1 MAIRVEWIAIAMI
14 IIMLSVS
21 FLFEA
26 KHRQAKNST
35 FKKEFEVYNS
45 VTIEV
50 DQSGIKNKLFS
61 EYGMKESGILTLTTM
76 TYIGNSV
83 EKLQSDKGRFIDNKI
98 YLDYNVTALQNN
110 GYYYTSDHAIY
121 NQLTQVLYLTSPF
134 VGYVN
139 NSIIKGTNLEYARE
153 EKVVKAKRVNA
164 TFYPQK

>member
-14 IIMLSVS
+14 VIMLSVS

-50 DQSGIKNKLFS
+50 DQGGIKNKLFS

-83 EKLQSDKGRFIDNKI
+83 EKLQSNQGRFIDNKI
-98 YLDYNVTALQNN
+98 YLDNNVTALQNN
-110 GYYYTSDHAIY
+110 GYFYKGDHAIY
-121 NQLTQVLYLTSPF
+121 DQITQVLHISSPF

-139 NSIIKGTNLEYARE
+139 NSIIKGTNLEYNRQE
-153 EKVVKAKRVNA
+153 EVVKANRVNA
-164 TFYPQK
+164 TFYPSK

>member
-1 MAIRVEWIAIAMI
+1 MGIRVEWIAIAMI

-26 KHRQAKNST
+26 KHREAKNST
-35 FKKEFEVYNS
+35 FKKEFDVYNS

-50 DQSGIKNKLFS
+50 DQEGIKNKLFS
-61 EYGMKESGILTLTTM
+61 KYGVKESGVLTLTQM

-83 EKLQSDKGRFIDNKI
+83 EKLQSSQGRFVGNKI

-110 GYYYTSDHAIY
+110 GYYYESDHAIY
-121 NQLTQVLYLTSPF
+121 DQQTQLLYVTSPF

-139 NSIIKGTNLEYARE
+139 NSVIKGSNLEYNRQEA
-153 EKVVKAKRVNA
+153 VAKAHKINA
-164 TFYPQK
+164 TFYPKK